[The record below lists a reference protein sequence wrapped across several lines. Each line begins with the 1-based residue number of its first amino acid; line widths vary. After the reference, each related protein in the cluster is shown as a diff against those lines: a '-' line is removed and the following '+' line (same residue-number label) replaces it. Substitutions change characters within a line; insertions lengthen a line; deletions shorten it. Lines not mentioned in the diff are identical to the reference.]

1 MHFQCGPIR
10 RPSKTAEIRGVWV
23 QRNTSRPS
31 RENGHGDGVALC
43 CAQGGERRRVRR
55 KSKAKKRARA
65 QRQALIEARRRRA
78 QTAAARAAHSARTN
92 PTILRLRGEGLSWA
106 RIAQELDGLFE
117 PPGWRGR
124 YPLGDW
130 HASAAWRIAR
140 RHRAA
145 LHDAEMG
152 GRVMSILERIWD
164 KGPESRKRAMW
175 GEMPV
180 PRERW
185 INTVCSILSAILR
198 DERLPECVKNQ

>member
-1 MHFQCGPIR
+1 MHFQCGPNR
-10 RPSKTAEIRGVWV
+10 EDSKTAEIRGLRV
-23 QRNTSRPS
+23 QRNTCRPS
-31 RENGHGDGVALC
+31 RENRHGDGVALC

-92 PTILRLRGEGLSWA
+92 PAIRAHDALVLPTILRLRGEGLSWA

-117 PPGWRGR
+117 LPG

-140 RHRAA
+140 RH
-145 LHDAEMG
+145 G
-152 GRVMSILERIWD
+152 VS
-164 KGPESRKRAMW
+164 
-175 GEMPV
+175 
-180 PRERW
+180 
-185 INTVCSILSAILR
+185 
-198 DERLPECVKNQ
+198 